1 LGLEAQEKEAKEM
14 NAKKRFEK
22 LSKSEQR
29 NVELEYHGMKA
40 VKFNE
45 LMSTARLHTPTAIR
59 LPEKLIETL
68 KTFAESAGERQYQT
82 MVKRWIEERLR
93 HEVKTAS

>member
-1 LGLEAQEKEAKEM
+1 MK
-14 NAKKRFEK
+14 AKKRFEK
-22 LSKSEQR
+22 LSKAER
-29 NVELEYHGMKA
+29 KKVESEYHGMKA
-40 VKFNE
+40 QDFKE
-45 LMSTARLHTPTAIR
+45 LMSNARPHTPAVIR

-93 HEVKTAS
+93 QEAKIPL